1 MFSGKTEELIR
12 RLTRARIARQR
23 VEIFKPALDTRYHA
37 QDVVSHNQTSIRSS
51 PVQSPAEILLL
62 AGGSTDV
69 IGIDEAQFF
78 DESLFFRNVHARDEP
93 AMIRLLGERMIAGGI
108 IDEDYVDGAI
118 ERERMSSTA
127 FTDNLAV
134 PHAMAMSA
142 RRTAIAIVVNDVPMA
157 WGEQRVNVIAMIAFA
172 SAGRSSFQSVFDQFV
187 EVFADRAEVQ
197 RLIRRSA
204 DFGGFI
210 EELVRVIDS

>member
-1 MFSGKTEELIR
+1 
-12 RLTRARIARQR
+12 
-23 VEIFKPALDTRYHA
+23 
-37 QDVVSHNQTSIRSS
+37 
-51 PVQSPAEILLL
+51 
-62 AGGSTDV
+62 
-69 IGIDEAQFF
+69 
-78 DESLFFRNVHARDEP
+78 
-93 AMIRLLGERMIAGGI
+93 MIRMLGERMIAGGI

-142 RRTAIAIVVNDVPMA
+142 RRTSIAIVVNDTAME
-157 WGEQRVNVIAMIAFA
+157 WGERWVNVIAMIAFA
-172 SAGRSSFQSVFDQFV
+172 SAGRGTFQSVFDQFV

-197 RLIRRSA
+197 RLIRRST